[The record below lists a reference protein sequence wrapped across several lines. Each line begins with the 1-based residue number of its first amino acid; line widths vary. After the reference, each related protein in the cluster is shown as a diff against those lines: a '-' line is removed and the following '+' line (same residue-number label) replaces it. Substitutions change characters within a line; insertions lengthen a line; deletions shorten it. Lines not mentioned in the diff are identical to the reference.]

1 MVTRWFTV
9 KRSSFTIIKHE
20 SFARDIS
27 AIRLLE
33 VSIVSEPLNFRYAV
47 LVAVHGA
54 LVLFGCGSAALC
66 LCGFRCSFP
75 ILNKPS
81 EVRFSNLGFVDRS
94 ERK

>member
-66 LCGFRCSFP
+66 LGGYKIVRK
-75 ILNKPS
+75 NHHRDAEDT
-81 EVRFSNLGFVDRS
+81 EVAQGRNPD
-94 ERK
+94 